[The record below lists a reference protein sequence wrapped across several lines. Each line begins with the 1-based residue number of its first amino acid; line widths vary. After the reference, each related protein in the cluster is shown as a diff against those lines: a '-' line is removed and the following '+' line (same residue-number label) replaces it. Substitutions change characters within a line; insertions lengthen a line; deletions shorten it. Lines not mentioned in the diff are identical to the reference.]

1 MVYRLCHEFHFVKSG
16 RSELVS
22 SICATS
28 SCRLFSFRYRRQAV
42 AATSGTRREWTSRP
56 RPCYNN
62 RMPNLHSPEGASF
75 ILQVLVSAFL
85 AILFLQSGL
94 DKGVDRRGNRE
105 YLDQHFAKSPLG
117 GTVGPMFAVIT
128 LLEVSAGALSGVGCV
143 LLLLTRDSTV
153 AYLGAVVA
161 AINIVALFFGQ
172 RLSKD
177 YAGAAVLVP
186 YFLLALSGIYFLA
199 EH

>member
-1 MVYRLCHEFHFVKSG
+1 MLNVKSPDIA
-16 RSELVS
+16 LYV
-22 SICATS
+22 IQM
-28 SCRLFSFRYRRQAV
+28 L
-42 AATSGTRREWTSRP
+42 
-56 RPCYNN
+56 
-62 RMPNLHSPEGASF
+62 
-75 ILQVLVSAFL
+75 ISAFI

-94 DKGVDRRGNRE
+94 DKVVDRRGNRE
-105 YLDQHFAKSPLG
+105 YLNQHFAKSPLA

-143 LLLLTRDSTV
+143 LLVLTRDSTV
-153 AYLGAVVA
+153 AYLGSVVA
-161 AINIVALFFGQ
+161 AVNIVALFFGQ

-186 YFLLALSGIYFLA
+186 YFLLALTGIYFLA